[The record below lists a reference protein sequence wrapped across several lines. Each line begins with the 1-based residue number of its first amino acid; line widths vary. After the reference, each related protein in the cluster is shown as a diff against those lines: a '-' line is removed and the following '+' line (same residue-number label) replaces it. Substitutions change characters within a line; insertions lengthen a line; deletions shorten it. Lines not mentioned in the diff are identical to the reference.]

1 MATSNNL
8 PLAVME
14 YKLYIF
20 KEKDRIVRLEMKRS
34 DTTPIK
40 KKSKL
45 ILAFDNAINIYKNG
59 QGNEKYYLQ

>member
-14 YKLYIF
+14 YKFYIF
-20 KEKDRIVRLEMKRS
+20 KEKDRIVRLEMKGS

>member
-1 MATSNNL
+1 MATSNNM
-8 PLAVME
+8 PLVVME
-14 YKLYIF
+14 YKFYIF
-20 KEKDRIVRLEMKRS
+20 KEKDRIVRLEMKGS

-59 QGNEKYYLQ
+59 QGNEKYYIQ